1 MAGAPGTAPRLASI
15 QTLVVATLTELKGA
29 AATNRPK
36 VFTTMT
42 ERRAA
47 AAKRAAAASECAV
60 TATAA
65 QPADPPLRMELL
77 HAARYL
83 PPGTIPHIENQLIKA
98 FSHLLPAFDAVVQ
111 RSERENDQDAS
122 KMWSLLGI
130 DTDFRLDSEQ
140 DGGIAPLVLEANVSC
155 PCSLLVVLA

>member
-1 MAGAPGTAPRLASI
+1 
-15 QTLVVATLTELKGA
+15 
-29 AATNRPK
+29 
-36 VFTTMT
+36 MT

-47 AAKRAAAASECAV
+47 AAKRAAAASESA
-60 TATAA
+60 ATA

-83 PPGTIPHIENQLIKA
+83 PPGTILHIESQLIRA
-98 FSHLLPAFDAVVQ
+98 FSQLLPAFDAVVQ
-111 RSERENDQDAS
+111 RSERENGQNVS

-140 DGGIAPLVLEANVSC
+140 DGGIAPLVLEANVSY
-155 PCSLLVVLA
+155 SLQPVHSAWTSAFTFCCAFSFRRATALRCG

>member
-1 MAGAPGTAPRLASI
+1 
-15 QTLVVATLTELKGA
+15 
-29 AATNRPK
+29 
-36 VFTTMT
+36 MT

-47 AAKRAAAASECAV
+47 AAKRAAAASECAA
-60 TATAA
+60 TATA

-83 PPGTIPHIENQLIKA
+83 PPGTIPHIEIQLIRA
-98 FSHLLPAFDAVVQ
+98 FSQLLPAFDAVVQ
-111 RSERENDQDAS
+111 RSERENGQNVS

-140 DGGIAPLVLEANVSC
+140 DGGIVPLVLEANVSY
-155 PCSLLVVLA
+155 SLQPVHSAWTSAFTFCCAFSFRHATALRCG

>member
-1 MAGAPGTAPRLASI
+1 
-15 QTLVVATLTELKGA
+15 
-29 AATNRPK
+29 
-36 VFTTMT
+36 
-42 ERRAA
+42 
-47 AAKRAAAASECAV
+47 
-60 TATAA
+60 
-65 QPADPPLRMELL
+65 MELL

-98 FSHLLPAFDAVVQ
+98 FSHLLLAFDAVLQ
-111 RSERENDQDAS
+111 RSERENGQDAS

-155 PCSLLVVLA
+155 SLQPACGAWISAFTFCCVVSFSRVMALRCS